1 MKNAL
6 RKHSFDLRPA
16 NEPLGPD
23 IEKQRLRLAIDAS
36 WAAIAPFWPLRNLV
50 AVNPLQGLEDLPI
63 ESALMEAAV
72 WFQQRDLP
80 EPMEAVNRETIKWCQ
95 AYFDDGQATIAMPL
109 RHLGLYGAWRRL
121 AVHDRRLHD
130 GDSERRAWLEALPD
144 DAESAI
150 AESLD
155 ALKIGPAHRTR
166 FVMLLLSTLP
176 GWAAH
181 VRYRTTWT
189 DFEPAHPRPA
199 AAADYLA
206 MRLAITRVLWPQ
218 ARTLLDWHIDAR
230 ERMRHQPGP
239 LEEITEQER
248 AYRQPLLRQL
258 AMRVDASA
266 RPQAP
271 SSAQLVFCIDARS
284 EPFRKSLEATGDYET
299 FGFAGFFGVPIRV
312 VDAASG
318 ESQASCPVLLEPRH
332 VIDERPAGNTGAGG
346 GAGYGVR
353 RAARRL
359 YQSLKLTF
367 TTPFALVEVLGPAA
381 GAWMALSTFAPRW
394 ADRVRRRVTAMPGPG
409 RTAALDVAGIPAEDQ
424 CAYAE
429 GALRTMGLIDQF
441 SRAVVL
447 VGHGSTT
454 RNNAFATALDCGACG
469 GRHGAVNA
477 RVLAAILNDPWV
489 REHLIG
495 RGIRIPGTTRFV
507 AALHDTATDQVTL
520 DPPGVNDP
528 LLDETLAQLRH
539 DLDTARR
546 RNSFR
551 RAGEL
556 GPVDNEADGAGLA
569 YRRSRDWSEVRPE
582 WGLARN
588 AAFIAAPREL
598 TRDLDLG
605 GRAFLHSYDWSQDPR
620 GEALSLILTAPMVV
634 AQWINAQ
641 YLFSTLDN
649 VSFGA
654 GSKVTQNITGKLG
667 VMQGNASDLM
677 HGLPL
682 QSVFSADGEAWHQP
696 LRLLTVVQAPRDL
709 LLGVVQSKPELQRL
723 FGNGWVS
730 LACIDPLEGKTWL
743 LERDLSNWRET
754 CRAG

>member
-1 MKNAL
+1 
-6 RKHSFDLRPA
+6 
-16 NEPLGPD
+16 
-23 IEKQRLRLAIDAS
+23 
-36 WAAIAPFWPLRNLV
+36 
-50 AVNPLQGLEDLPI
+50 
-63 ESALMEAAV
+63 
-72 WFQQRDLP
+72 
-80 EPMEAVNRETIKWCQ
+80 
-95 AYFDDGQATIAMPL
+95 
-109 RHLGLYGAWRRL
+109 
-121 AVHDRRLHD
+121 
-130 GDSERRAWLEALPD
+130 
-144 DAESAI
+144 
-150 AESLD
+150 
-155 ALKIGPAHRTR
+155 
-166 FVMLLLSTLP
+166 
-176 GWAAH
+176 
-181 VRYRTTWT
+181 
-189 DFEPAHPRPA
+189 
-199 AAADYLA
+199 
-206 MRLAITRVLWPQ
+206 
-218 ARTLLDWHIDAR
+218 
-230 ERMRHQPGP
+230 
-239 LEEITEQER
+239 
-248 AYRQPLLRQL
+248 
-258 AMRVDASA
+258 
-266 RPQAP
+266 
-271 SSAQLVFCIDARS
+271 
-284 EPFRKSLEATGDYET
+284 
-299 FGFAGFFGVPIRV
+299 
-312 VDAASG
+312 
-318 ESQASCPVLLEPRH
+318 
-332 VIDERPAGNTGAGG
+332 
-346 GAGYGVR
+346 
-353 RAARRL
+353 
-359 YQSLKLTF
+359 
-367 TTPFALVEVLGPAA
+367 
-381 GAWMALSTFAPRW
+381 
-394 ADRVRRRVTAMPGPG
+394 
-409 RTAALDVAGIPAEDQ
+409 
-424 CAYAE
+424 
-429 GALRTMGLIDQF
+429 MGLIDQF

-454 RNNAFATALDCGACG
+454 INNAFATALDCGACG

-520 DPPGVNDP
+520 DPPGVSDP
-528 LLDETLAQLRH
+528 LLDETLAQLQH

-605 GRAFLHSYDWSQDPR
+605 GRAFLHSYDWSQDPK

-709 LLGVVQSKPELQRL
+709 LLGVVQSKPGLQRL

-730 LACIDPLEGKTWL
+730 LACIDPRDGKSWL
-743 LERDLSNWRET
+743 LQRNLSNWRET

>member
-1 MKNAL
+1 M
-6 RKHSFDLRPA
+6 
-16 NEPLGPD
+16 
-23 IEKQRLRLAIDAS
+23 
-36 WAAIAPFWPLRNLV
+36 
-50 AVNPLQGLEDLPI
+50 
-63 ESALMEAAV
+63 
-72 WFQQRDLP
+72 
-80 EPMEAVNRETIKWCQ
+80 
-95 AYFDDGQATIAMPL
+95 
-109 RHLGLYGAWRRL
+109 
-121 AVHDRRLHD
+121 
-130 GDSERRAWLEALPD
+130 
-144 DAESAI
+144 
-150 AESLD
+150 
-155 ALKIGPAHRTR
+155 
-166 FVMLLLSTLP
+166 MLLLATLP

-189 DFEPAHPRPA
+189 DFEPAHAHPVTG
-199 AAADYLA
+199 ADYLA
-206 MRLAITRVLWPQ
+206 MRLAITRTLWPQ
-218 ARTLLDWHIDAR
+218 ASKLLDWQSAVR
-230 ERMRHQPGP
+230 ERARHQPGP
-239 LEEITEQER
+239 LGEIMDLE
-248 AYRQPLLRQL
+248 ASYRQPLLGELSRR
-258 AMRVDASA
+258 ADTAA

-271 SSAQLVFCIDARS
+271 KDAQLVFCIDARS
-284 EPFRKSLEATGDYET
+284 EPFRKSLEAIGEYET

-318 ESQASCPVLLEPRH
+318 ESQASCPVLLEAKH
-332 VIDERPAGNTGAGG
+332 VIDEAPAGATGAGG
-346 GAGYGVR
+346 AGSR
-353 RAARRL
+353 AWRAAKRV

-367 TTPFALVEVLGPAA
+367 TAPFALVETLGPAA
-381 GAWMALSTFAPRW
+381 GAWMALSTFAPAW
-394 ADRVRRRVTAMPGPG
+394 AERLIRRVTAVPGPAG
-409 RTAALDVAGIPAEDQ
+409 KALCDVAEIPVEDR

-429 GALRTMGLIDQF
+429 GALRTMGLTDRF
-441 SRAVVL
+441 SRVVVL
-447 VGHGSTT
+447 CGHGSTT

-477 RVLAAILNDPWV
+477 RVMAAILNDPWV

-520 DPPGVNDP
+520 DPAGVNDP

-539 DLDTARR
+539 DLDRARR
-546 RNSFR
+546 QNSFR
-551 RAGEL
+551 RAGDL
-556 GPVDNEADGAGLA
+556 GPVKNEADGAGLA
-569 YRRSRDWSEVRPE
+569 HRRSRDWSEVRPE

-598 TRDLDLG
+598 TKDLDLG
-605 GRAFLHSYDWSQDPR
+605 GRAFLHSYDWRQDPK

-682 QSVFSADGEAWHQP
+682 QSVFAADGKAWHQP
-696 LRLLTVVQAPRDL
+696 MRLLTVVQAPRDFV
-709 LLGVVQSKPELQRL
+709 LGVVQSKPELQRL
-723 FGNGWVS
+723 FANGWVT
-730 LACIDPLEGKTWL
+730 LACIDPRDGKSWL
-743 LERDLSNWRET
+743 LQRDLSNWQET